1 MKIYIVSFQSKEN
14 NETIR
19 IHISPGREQWRQ
31 CGYRGRRG
39 PERAEVSCGPAGSV
53 CDFLWGFQPS
63 LSSAGVQGLSQS
75 VPSEPVWEGAVLS
88 VSSFAQQE
96 KKKTPKT
103 NKQKNPT
110 KTNTRLPGAQACGF
124 PREPGAAAD
133 RPAPSS
139 HSHAPPS
146 TPLPPPAPPS
156 SPLPSP
162 GLYPS
167 CLSAHWRYQ
176 KFQMFKA
183 VSAYSVY
190 MLGFFNDSWPDKV
203 QHLPHL

>member
-1 MKIYIVSFQSKEN
+1 MG
-14 NETIR
+14 T
-19 IHISPGREQWRQ
+19 
-31 CGYRGRRG
+31 
-39 PERAEVSCGPAGSV
+39 AG
-53 CDFLWGFQPS
+53 
-63 LSSAGVQGLSQS
+63 GVGQS
-75 VPSEPVWEGAVLS
+75 VPRSAA
-88 VSSFAQQE
+88 AQQE
-96 KKKTPKT
+96 AYVIFSGAFSPLSPARVSRVCPKVFRVSQSEKGRCFLFLLSHSKKKKKTPKT

>member
-1 MKIYIVSFQSKEN
+1 MKLR
-14 NETIR
+14 IR
-19 IHISPGREQWRQ
+19 ISPGREQWRQ

-63 LSSAGVQGLSQS
+63 LSSAGVQGLSQR
-75 VPSEPVWEGAVLS
+75 VLREPVWEGAVLS

-96 KKKTPKT
+96 KKKKTPKT

-110 KTNTRLPGAQACGF
+110 KTNTRLPGAKACDF
-124 PREPGAAAD
+124 PREPGRLQTA
-133 RPAPSS
+133 RPPSS
-139 HSHAPPS
+139 HSHAPAA
-146 TPLPPPAPPS
+146 TPPPPPAPPS

-167 CLSAHWRYQ
+167 CVSAHWRYQ

-183 VSAYSVY
+183 VSAFSVY